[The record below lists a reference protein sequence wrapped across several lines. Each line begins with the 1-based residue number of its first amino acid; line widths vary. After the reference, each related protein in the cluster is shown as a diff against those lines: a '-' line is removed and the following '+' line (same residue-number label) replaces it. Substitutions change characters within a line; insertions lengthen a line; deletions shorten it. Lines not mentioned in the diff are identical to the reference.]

1 MLAKVP
7 WQSVN
12 RAIEPDE
19 RRHAGMIFRQARL
32 FDLRFELERVRE
44 IATGKQMGETID
56 NAWRK
61 IERFAN
67 LACRA
72 ASAVTDQVRRHSG
85 PVFPV
90 CALNFL
96 IICCAL
102 IAARKI
108 W

>member
-19 RRHAGMIFRQARL
+19 RRHAGMILRQPRL

-56 NAWRK
+56 NAWRNMG
-61 IERFAN
+61 RFAN
-67 LACRA
+67 VACRA
-72 ASAVTDQVRRHSG
+72 PSAVNDHVRRHRG
-85 PVFPV
+85 PVLPV
-90 CALNFL
+90 EAMNSLTHSV
-96 IICCAL
+96 APV
-102 IAARKI
+102 AE
-108 W
+108 

>member
-19 RRHAGMIFRQARL
+19 RRHAGMIFRQARP
-32 FDLRFELERVRE
+32 FDLRSELERVRE

-61 IERFAN
+61 IERIAN
-67 LACRA
+67 PSCRA
-72 ASAVTDQVRRHSG
+72 ASAVTDHARRHRCSVI
-85 PVFPV
+85 PVASIHF
-90 CALNFL
+90 LNHCF
-96 IICCAL
+96 APF
-102 IAARKI
+102 AAG
-108 W
+108 